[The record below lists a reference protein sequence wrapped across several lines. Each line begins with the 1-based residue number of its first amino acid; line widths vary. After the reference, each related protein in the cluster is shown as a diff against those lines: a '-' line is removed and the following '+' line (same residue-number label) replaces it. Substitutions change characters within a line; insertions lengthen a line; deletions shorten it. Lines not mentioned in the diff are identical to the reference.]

1 VNFGVHLANGGVW
14 ASRDTIVPLG
24 VRADE
29 LGFDSVWVS
38 DHVVLPSRI
47 ESTYPY
53 GPPGTFT
60 PETSQNFW
68 EPFAVL
74 AFIAGRTQRV
84 KLGTSVLVVPQRQ
97 PLVVAK
103 QWATLDALSG
113 GRTILGIGAGWM
125 REEFE
130 ALGVDTFERR
140 GAATDEAVRLYRAV
154 WTQEGDVSFNGDVY
168 QFSPLR
174 AVPKPAQKAGPPIW
188 VGGHGRRS
196 IRRAAE
202 LGDGWHAVRID
213 LEDLRTAVTTLHEM
227 LERYGRQPQDVLVSV
242 VVNAH
247 APGTGPQGVPR
258 DYDLVGRAEQ
268 MAEKVHAYQAAGAQY
283 VVINTWP
290 RQSAATMLESLEFF
304 ASEVRP
310 LVQ

>member
-1 VNFGVHLANGGVW
+1 MNFGVHLANGGVW

-74 AFIAGRTQRV
+74 AFTAGRTQRV

-140 GAATDEAVRLYRAV
+140 GAATDEAVRLYRAL
-154 WTQEGDVSFNGDVY
+154 WTQEGDGSFNGDVY
-168 QFSPLR
+168 QFRPLR
-174 AVPKPAQKAGPPIW
+174 AVPKPAQKGGPPIW

-213 LEDLRTAVTTLHEM
+213 LEDLGTAVTTLHEM
-227 LERYGRQPQDVLVSV
+227 LDRYGRQPQDVLVSV

-247 APGTGPQGVPR
+247 APGTGPQGEPR

-268 MAEKVHAYQAAGAQY
+268 MAEKVHAYLAAGAQY